1 MGPMSFWRNKSLL
14 SLAGLSLLGVGVY
27 VAANWPDGIGVPSSA
42 VAPPAPPVQS
52 VPGGRQTP
60 EYARLQQMADQRRAD
75 RARLTQGSAVPSPS
89 EMEPLAAS
97 PAPPDPAR
105 PPPSTPAPAGSPA
118 PSSAPPA
125 PVDNTAALTA
135 EMTGAMKEQSKNL
148 LKFRQRFEPQPTQMT
163 SFEDIKEQ
171 RERAAAQKRADD
183 LLQEARA
190 ARPSDRHGS
199 LKPGNILFAV
209 LQTAINSDEPGP
221 VRAKIVGERFKNAI
235 LLGGLNPFPPVV
247 GSRPERVL
255 VKFRYLTTPDQV
267 TYPIDAYAIDLE
279 TARTAL
285 ATGVDHHYLERYGS
299 LIAAS
304 FLEGYGEA
312 IRDNNRITSVGVF
325 GNVVS
330 VPKNDL
336 DHGEIAREALGTVGQ
351 RLGSAVAENFRRPNT
366 ITVNPG
372 AGLGVL
378 INSPTD
384 SDSREPAAPPA
395 AVSATQPPA
404 PSWDGRDAPAAPPP
418 TRVYPFAGARDEPAR
433 EESRNSLSD

>member
-14 SLAGLSLLGVGVY
+14 ALAGLALLGVGVY

-89 EMEPLAAS
+89 EMGPLDRA
-97 PAPPDPAR
+97 PGPPDPAR
-105 PPPSTPAPAGSPA
+105 PPPSTLAPAGSPA
-118 PSSAPPA
+118 PSSAPA
-125 PVDNTAALTA
+125 GPVDNTAALTA

-148 LKFRQRFEPQPTQMT
+148 LRFRQRFEPDPTQMT
-163 SFEDIKEQ
+163 SFEDIKGQ

-183 LLQEARA
+183 LSKEARV
-190 ARPSDRHGS
+190 ARPRDRLGS

-235 LLGGLNPFPPVV
+235 LLGGLSAFPPVV

-299 LIAAS
+299 LMAAS
-304 FLEGYGEA
+304 FLEGYGEE
-312 IRDNNRITSVGVF
+312 IRNGNRIATVGVL

-336 DHGEIAREALGTVGQ
+336 GHGEIARAALGTVGQ
-351 RLGSAVAENFRRPNT
+351 RLGGAVAENFRRPNT
-366 ITVNPG
+366 VTVEPG
-372 AGLGVL
+372 TGLGIL
-378 INSPTD
+378 INAPAGA
-384 SDSREPAAPPA
+384 DSREPEARPA
-395 AVSATQPPA
+395 AVADPRPPA
-404 PSWDGRDAPAAPPP
+404 PPWGGRDAPPAPPAD
-418 TRVYPFAGARDEPAR
+418 RVYPFAGAGDEPAR
-433 EESRNSLSD
+433 EESRNPLSD